1 MPLIRDIH
9 QRFWRLPQLPWLEL
23 RTTSES
29 RQAYKRHSH
38 PQLSLGAIIAGE
50 TRCISNGQE
59 YLLRPGELILIPPQ
73 SPHSCNPL
81 HERPRSYHML
91 YLDADWCLTQLPHLP
106 ADSRLHTT
114 QPQLQDPQLFQLY
127 QQIVTS
133 ITQQQTAGLPALI
146 IHLLRALP
154 LQSADAEPPCAISR
168 QLVARLVSNLQEPP
182 TLDTLAQEFAPVRR
196 L

>member
-73 SPHSCNPL
+73 SPHSCNPRNG
-81 HERPRSYHML
+81 RPRSYHIL
-91 YLDADWCLTQLPHLP
+91 STGAWHSFTICRRIAACIPRSHSCRTHSFSSFI
-106 ADSRLHTT
+106 SRL
-114 QPQLQDPQLFQLY
+114 
-127 QQIVTS
+127 
-133 ITQQQTAGLPALI
+133 
-146 IHLLRALP
+146 
-154 LQSADAEPPCAISR
+154 
-168 QLVARLVSNLQEPP
+168 
-182 TLDTLAQEFAPVRR
+182 
-196 L
+196 

>member
-59 YLLRPGELILIPPQ
+59 YLLRPRRADPDPPAI
-73 SPHSCNPL
+73 S
-81 HERPRSYHML
+81 
-91 YLDADWCLTQLPHLP
+91 TQL
-106 ADSRLHTT
+106 
-114 QPQLQDPQLFQLY
+114 
-127 QQIVTS
+127 
-133 ITQQQTAGLPALI
+133 
-146 IHLLRALP
+146 
-154 LQSADAEPPCAISR
+154 
-168 QLVARLVSNLQEPP
+168 
-182 TLDTLAQEFAPVRR
+182 
-196 L
+196 